1 MKPPSQNAMSFTD
14 FVDLI
19 KSVVNLTTLSQNLQF
34 LPISSSF
41 SKPYLVHREF
51 VFAHRNIERL
61 CMIFSLIFVDLRQK
75 FVYLHNNY

>member
-1 MKPPSQNAMSFTD
+1 MKPLSQNATQVLCQSNFGFTSM
-14 FVDLI
+14 I
-19 KSVVNLTTLSQNLQF
+19 HE
-34 LPISSSF
+34 ISNFYAFIFGF